1 MTDDPQKLR
10 LVIKMGIGMRA
21 KQKQYFKTR
30 DRSDLILSKEAERL
44 FDIAA
49 EEAVKP

>member
-1 MTDDPQKLR
+1 MTDDPAKLH

-30 DRSDLILSKEAERL
+30 DRSDLSRGSG
-44 FDIAA
+44 
-49 EEAVKP
+49 EAVTPPPSNPSGGK